1 MEKTSEQGLSNGA
14 KNGPV
19 NKEKTGFEF
28 STNVGESE
36 SEKEENG
43 RERFVGLVTI
53 IRQNG
58 NVKTDNHNHIT
69 SVEQITC
76 YLLCHTFG
84 SY

>member
-1 MEKTSEQGLSNGA
+1 MVLRTVQLTRKKQALNSQPTLEKM
-14 KNGPV
+14 KV
-19 NKEKTGFEF
+19 K
-28 STNVGESE
+28 
-36 SEKEENG
+36 KEENG